1 MDIVFVTN
9 NLNKLSEIKNLV
21 SSQYKVLSLKDIGF
35 HEEIEETEITLEGN
49 ASLKARHIYNKYKCN
64 CFADDTGLE
73 IDALNGKPGVYSA
86 RYAGPACNAT
96 DNINKVLRDLD
107 NTENRQAMFVT
118 VIALIIEG
126 KEYIFKGQ
134 CEGTITKKFYGN
146 EGFGYDPI
154 FLPVDSKLT
163 FAEMNQIDKG
173 KISHRGIAVRKLISF
188 LEKKQL

>member
-1 MDIVFVTN
+1 M
-9 NLNKLSEIKNLV
+9 
-21 SSQYKVLSLKDIGF
+21 
-35 HEEIEETEITLEGN
+35 GN
-49 ASLKARHIYNKYKCN
+49 ALLKARHIYKKYKCN

-96 DNINKVLRDLD
+96 DNINKVLKELN
-107 NTENRQAMFVT
+107 NTNNRKAIFVT

-146 EGFGYDPI
+146 EVFGYDPI

-163 FAEMNQIDKG
+163 FAEMNQIEKG
-173 KISHRGIAVRKLISF
+173 KISHRGIAVRKLTSF
-188 LEKKQL
+188 LEKK

>member
-1 MDIVFVTN
+1 MLLMVN
-9 NLNKLSEIKNLV
+9 
-21 SSQYKVLSLKDIGF
+21 
-35 HEEIEETEITLEGN
+35 
-49 ASLKARHIYNKYKCN
+49 R
-64 CFADDTGLE
+64 
-73 IDALNGKPGVYSA
+73 GVYSA

-96 DNINKVLRDLD
+96 ENINKVLRDLD
-107 NTENRQAMFVT
+107 NIENRQANFVT

-163 FAEMNQIDKG
+163 FAEMNQIEKG

-188 LEKKQL
+188 LTKKKF